1 MEILETYQVGG
12 WLDFVLSL
20 FSAVP
25 AGFLLGLFLGLSS
38 FGVFGLLR
46 LLKRLIGR
54 S

>member
-12 WLDFVLSL
+12 WLDFVVSL

-25 AGFLLGLFLGLSS
+25 AGFLLACLCGLVS
-38 FGVFGLLR
+38 FGVFGAPR
-46 LLKRLIGR
+46 LVRRLINR